1 MTRSRRGR
9 TDRRAADL
17 VAQLMDAHGWSP
29 LEVERRSLP
38 AGDPTRQVSQR
49 TIYRVI
55 NDAHVPSRSSRFEIA
70 QTFGLTSNHIWG
82 SAPLPEELKE
92 LGVIA

>member
-1 MTRSRRGR
+1 
-9 TDRRAADL
+9 
-17 VAQLMDAHGWSP
+17 MDAHGWSP
-29 LEVERRSLP
+29 QEVERRSLP

-49 TIYRVI
+49 TVYRVI
-55 NDAHVPSRSSRFEIA
+55 NDAHVPSRTCRFEIA

-82 SAPLPEELKE
+82 SAPLPAEIRE